1 MTPSKQKNL
10 NEAFKRL
17 EEITA
22 KIDDESIDLE
32 QSIPLMKEGLELS
45 KYIKERLTQLENEI
59 EEIKSGYSSEV

>member
-59 EEIKSGYSSEV
+59 EEIKSGYSSEE

>member
-1 MTPSKQKNL
+1 MTQSKQKNL

-59 EEIKSGYSSEV
+59 EEIKSGYSTEE

>member
-1 MTPSKQKNL
+1 MIQTKQKNL

-59 EEIKSGYSSEV
+59 EEIKSGYSSED

>member
-59 EEIKSGYSSEV
+59 EEIKSGYTSEE

>member
-59 EEIKSGYSSEV
+59 EETKSGYTSEE